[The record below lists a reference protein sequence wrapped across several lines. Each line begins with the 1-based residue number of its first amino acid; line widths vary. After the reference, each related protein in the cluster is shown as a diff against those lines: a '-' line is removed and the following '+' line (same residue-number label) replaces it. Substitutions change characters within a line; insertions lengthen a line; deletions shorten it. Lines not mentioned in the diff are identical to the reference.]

1 MRIAFAAGGTAGH
14 LYPAVCTAD
23 ELRRR
28 DRSFEA
34 LFLVSQRGRERE
46 ILEQFDFPCEELP
59 VSGFGS
65 ALSLRIIP
73 AAGAALSSYRR
84 ARTMMMKTGMQA
96 LIGFGAYVSVP
107 PALAARALGLNVI
120 IHEQNAVMGRA
131 NRWLARLA
139 DRVALGLP
147 LSDEPRWREKGY
159 LLTGTP
165 LRQKILRGVTREDGR
180 RYLGVE
186 PDLFTVLVMGGSQ
199 GARSINRLMVEGSG
213 PLARD
218 GELQVVHLSGSGD
231 YAAVVG
237 AYARAGLRAVVVPYL
252 GEMEWAYAAA
262 DLSVCRSGAMTL
274 AELAYSGVPSILVPY
289 PHAVGNHQ
297 AANGRHFEKNG
308 AALLRD
314 ESGLTGD
321 GLAKLILSLRRE
333 TAALK
338 AMSAAA
344 RSLAFPRA
352 AQDLANLIEET
363 VEKQ

>member
-1 MRIAFAAGGTAGH
+1 MRVAFAAGGTAGH
-14 LYPAVCTAD
+14 LYPALCTAD

-34 LFLVSQRGRERE
+34 LFLVSRRGRERE
-46 ILEQFDFPCEELP
+46 ILEQCGFSCEELP
-59 VSGFGS
+59 GSGFGR
-65 ALSLRIIP
+65 ALSLRIVP
-73 AAGAALSSYRR
+73 AVGAVLSSYRS
-84 ARTMMMKTGMQA
+84 ARTMMKRTGMQA
-96 LIGFGAYVSVP
+96 LIGYGAYVSVP
-107 PALAARALGLNVI
+107 PALAARALGLKVI

-147 LSDEPRWREKGY
+147 LTDEPRWPERGY

-165 LRQKILRGVTREDGR
+165 LRQEILQGVTREEGR

-186 PDLFTVLVMGGSQ
+186 PDTFTVLVMGGSQ

-213 PLARD
+213 LLARD
-218 GELQVVHLSGSGD
+218 GDLQVVHLSGSGD
-231 YAAVVG
+231 YPSVVR
-237 AYARAGLRAVVVPYL
+237 AYARAGLRSVVIPYL
-252 GEMEWAYAAA
+252 REMEWAYAAA

-274 AELAYSGVPSILVPY
+274 AELAHSGIPSILVPY

-297 AANGRHFEKNG
+297 AANGRLFEKNG

-321 GLAKLILSLRRE
+321 ALAKLILSLRRGA
-333 TAALK
+333 AALRT
-338 AMSAAA
+338 MSAAA
-344 RSLAFPRA
+344 RSLASPRA
-352 AQDLANLIEET
+352 AQDLADLIEET
-363 VEKQ
+363 VRHS